1 MLVFA
6 RSVLAVL
13 CFLGFGVGG
22 FLIGVL
28 LFPLAALFGG
38 KASKVRLLRA
48 SWIFFE
54 FVMKSLGL
62 IKVRR
67 VNVNPDQRGRVIVAN
82 HPTLIDIVLLIASYK
97 NSVCVVK
104 EALARNFFLRPI
116 ISQMFINLGSGGRE
130 VVDESVEAIKRG
142 YNVVIFPEGTR
153 SDGSNLKIHTGAA
166 RIALRA
172 DCEILPVKISCK
184 PQILGKTQK
193 WYWCADRTVELAL
206 EQLPPIKAKKKS
218 ALNDFRLSRSL
229 TSEISSVLNLRDKNR
244 NSL

>member
-13 CFLGFGVGG
+13 CFLGFGIGG
-22 FLIGVL
+22 FIIGVL

-38 KASKVRLLRA
+38 KAVKVRLLRA

-67 VNVNPDQRGRVIVAN
+67 VNVNPDRRGRVIVAN
-82 HPTLIDIVLLIASYK
+82 HPTLIDVVLLIASYK

-116 ISQMFINLGSGGRE
+116 ISQMLINLGSGGKE
-130 VVDESVEAIKRG
+130 VVNDSVKAIKEG
-142 YNVVIFPEGTR
+142 YNVIIFPEGTR
-153 SDGSNLKIHTGAA
+153 SDAPNLKIHTGAA
-166 RIALRA
+166 RIALKA
-172 DCEILPVKISCK
+172 NCEILPVKISCK

-193 WYWCADRTVELAL
+193 WYFCADRIVDFKL
-206 EQLPPIKAKKKS
+206 EQLPPIKAKKIS
-218 ALNDFRLSRSL
+218 GLNDFRLSRSM
-229 TSEISSVLNLRDKNR
+229 TSDISVVLKFKGKN
-244 NSL
+244 